1 MRSNRSSGTKPEL
14 RLRSA
19 LHRAGLRYRVQL
31 PVPGAR
37 RRRIDVAFTRL
48 RIAVYVDGCFWHGC
62 PAHPFTPKRNAV
74 YWAGKFAANRARDA
88 ATDVLLRDAG
98 WLVLRIWEHEPVPEA
113 AERVAAAVRQRRAAL
128 AAGAAR
134 T

>member
-1 MRSNRSSGTKPEL
+1 MQSNRSAGTRPEL

-62 PAHPFTPKRNAV
+62 VQHPFTPKRNAD
-74 YWAGKFAANRARDA
+74 YWSTKFSVNSARDA
-88 ATDVLLRDAG
+88 DTDRLLREAG
-98 WLVLRIWEHEPVPEA
+98 WLVVRI
-113 AERVAAAVRQRRAAL
+113 
-128 AAGAAR
+128 
-134 T
+134 